1 MSIYQFLK
9 FEPIL
14 KEKIWGGE
22 KLTSLLHKK
31 SVLKNIGESWEISG
45 VKEAISVVANKKLK
59 GSLLN
64 ELIAKYKSTLLGDK
78 VFKQFGNDF
87 PLLIKF
93 LDAKKALSIQVHPN
107 DDLAKKRHQSLGKNE
122 MWYVLQADKK
132 ANLIIGF
139 KKNSTVNE
147 FVSHLE
153 KTTLVRNLNTE
164 KTKKGDAYYIPTG
177 TIHAIGAGVLI
188 AEIQQTSDITYRI
201 YDWEYKNSDGIS
213 RELHIEAAKDAIDYV
228 AKSSYKA
235 VYSENEN
242 SISEIISCP
251 YFTTSILPL
260 YGKVDINHQEKDSFV
275 IYMCV
280 AGNVTFQYEDQIE
293 KLHLGETLLVP
304 ACMKEFK
311 IIAEEKSKLLEVYI
325 K

>member
-31 SVLKNIGESWEISG
+31 SGLKNIGESWEISG

-64 ELIAKYKSTLLGDK
+64 RLIAKYKSTLLGDK

-107 DDLAKKRHQSLGKNE
+107 DDLAKKRHQSFGKNE
-122 MWYVLQADKK
+122 MWYVLQADKD

-139 KKNSTVNE
+139 KKNASVKE
-147 FVSHLE
+147 FVSNLE
-153 KTTLVRNLNTE
+153 SNMLLSRLNTE
-164 KTKKGDAYYIPTG
+164 KIKKGDAYYIPTG
-177 TIHAIGAGVLI
+177 TIHAIGAGTLI
-188 AEIQQTSDITYRI
+188 AEIQKTSDITYRI
-201 YDWEYKNSDGIS
+201 YDWERQNLDETF
-213 RELHIEAAKDAIDYV
+213 RELHTEEAKDAIDYL
-228 AKSSYKA
+228 AKDSYKA
-235 VYSENEN
+235 VYSEKEN
-242 SISEIISCP
+242 STSEIITCP
-251 YFTTSILPL
+251 YFTTSILPIN
-260 YGKVDINHQEKDSFV
+260 GEVEVNHQEKDSFV

-280 AGNVTFQYEDQIE
+280 LGNVTFQYEDQIE
-293 KLHLGETLLVP
+293 KLRLGETLLVP

-311 IIAEEKSKLLEVYI
+311 IIAKEKSKLLEVYI

>member
-22 KLTSLLHKK
+22 KLTFLLRKK
-31 SVLKNIGESWEISG
+31 SALKNIGESWEISG
-45 VKEAISVVANKKLK
+45 VKEAISVVANNKLK

-64 ELIAKYKSTLLGDK
+64 ELIVKYKSTLLGNK

-107 DDLAKKRHQSLGKNE
+107 DDLAKKRHHSYGKNE
-122 MWYVLQADKK
+122 MWYVLQADKE

-139 KKNSTVNE
+139 KKSSTVKE

-153 KTTLVRNLNTE
+153 NNTLLSSLNTE
-164 KTKKGDAYYIPTG
+164 EIKEGDAYYIPTG
-177 TIHAIGAGVLI
+177 TIHAIGAGTLI

-201 YDWEYKNSDGIS
+201 YDWERQNLDGTF
-213 RELHIEAAKDAIDYV
+213 RDLHTEAAKKAIDYV
-228 AKSSYKA
+228 AKDSYKA
-235 VYSENEN
+235 VYLEKAN
-242 SISEIISCP
+242 STSEIISCP

-260 YGKVDINHQEKDSFV
+260 NGEVEINHQEKDSFV
-275 IYMCV
+275 IYICV
-280 AGNVTFQYEDQIE
+280 SGNVTFQYENE
-293 KLHLGETLLVP
+293 VETLHLGETLLVP
-304 ACMKEFK
+304 ACVKEFK